1 MIQEPIHTHK
11 QKTDYTAEQQDQRP
25 FEMDCSLKRSCFL
38 EGTRL
43 CWLISAVE
51 IDVFITPCY
60 LFCTKKATVP
70 GEVWEEST
78 TLQIAFLELK
88 RADLWR
94 RLLQKCTA
102 I

>member
-1 MIQEPIHTHK
+1 MK
-11 QKTDYTAEQQDQRP
+11 N
-25 FEMDCSLKRSCFL
+25 
-38 EGTRL
+38 
-43 CWLISAVE
+43 
-51 IDVFITPCY
+51 
-60 LFCTKKATVP
+60 ATVP
-70 GEVWEEST
+70 AEVWEENT